1 MKPIKKMCNECPYK
15 KGIDITFAEIGL
27 GYDNVKEFF
36 DGKPVHSCHKIKE
49 MVSPS
54 ETNERI
60 GCKGSILF
68 YEKNILGHDIE
79 NIKTFEDMS

>member
-1 MKPIKKMCNECPYK
+1 MKPIKKMCNECPYR

-36 DGKPVHSCHKIKE
+36 DGNAVDSCHKIKA

-54 ETNERI
+54 ETNEKV
-60 GCKGSILF
+60 GCKGSVLF

-79 NIKTFEDMS
+79 NIKTFDDMA